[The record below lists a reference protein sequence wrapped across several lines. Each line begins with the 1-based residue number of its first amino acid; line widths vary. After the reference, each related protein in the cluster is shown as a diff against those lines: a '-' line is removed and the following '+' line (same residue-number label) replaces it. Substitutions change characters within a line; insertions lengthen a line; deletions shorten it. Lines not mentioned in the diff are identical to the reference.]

1 MSRDRLHAAAQ
12 AAAELSRPFGG
23 LSPRRVAGLAL
34 VAVMMAVFALGPFW
48 PPFMNTNDK
57 ALHVAAFGAF
67 GWLAA
72 GAFPDRS
79 DRRWQVL
86 VALGVLALGIE
97 VAQAVLT
104 ASRTPSL
111 ADAGASFVGAAFG
124 VALAA
129 VRTPMWVSGLLLALA
144 GIGIQRFYYEV
155 WPPISDA
162 LHRLI

>member
-1 MSRDRLHAAAQ
+1 MSRDRLHAAAL

-23 LSPRRVAGLAL
+23 FSLRRIVGLFL

-72 GAFPDRS
+72 GAFSDRA

-86 VALGVLALGIE
+86 IALGVLAFGVE

-129 VRTPMWVSGLLLALA
+129 VRTPMWVSGLLLAIA
-144 GIGIQRFYYEV
+144 GIGIQRIYYDV
-155 WPPISDA
+155 WPPISEA